1 MKIIKSASM
10 DTIDAVSIDVEST
23 FTRGL
28 PSFTIVGMIS
38 TSISESR
45 DRVKS
50 ALLVN
55 DFKFPPL
62 IPISFKYIL
71 NTISFKILTI

>member
-28 PSFTIVGMIS
+28 PSFTIVIAIELIS
-38 TSISESR
+38 
-45 DRVKS
+45 
-50 ALLVN
+50 
-55 DFKFPPL
+55 
-62 IPISFKYIL
+62 
-71 NTISFKILTI
+71 

>member
-45 DRVKS
+45 DS
-50 ALLVN
+50 VN
-55 DFKFPPL
+55 YL
-62 IPISFKYIL
+62 R
-71 NTISFKILTI
+71 

>member
-55 DFKFPPL
+55 DFKFPP
-62 IPISFKYIL
+62 
-71 NTISFKILTI
+71 